1 MANTV
6 MALVGL
12 FCFGTLLATFL
23 QCQPL
28 QASWDAG
35 VLAVCGNQTAAWVWT
50 AVTNVVTD
58 VVVLVLPIRGVWT
71 LRLPRKIKIALM
83 GVFGLGFL
91 YVDPKHKHAARS
103 YFITQCHICHFH
115 RIHFKYM

>member
-1 MANTV
+1 
-6 MALVGL
+6 MALVSL

-28 QASWDAG
+28 PANWDDG
-35 VLAVCGNQTAAWVWT
+35 VPAVCGNQTASWVWT

-58 VVVLVLPIRGVWT
+58 VVIFVLPIRGVWT
-71 LRLPRKIKIALM
+71 LQLPRKIKIALM

-91 YVDPKHKHAARS
+91 YVDHKQRLIS
-103 YFITQCHICHFH
+103 
-115 RIHFKYM
+115 